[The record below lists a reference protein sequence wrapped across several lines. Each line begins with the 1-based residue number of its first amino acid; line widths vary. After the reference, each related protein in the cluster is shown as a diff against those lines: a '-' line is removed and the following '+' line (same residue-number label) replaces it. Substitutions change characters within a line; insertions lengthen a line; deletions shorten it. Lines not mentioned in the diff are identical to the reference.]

1 MKIAVIKTSKSI
13 HGFEAIRYDE
23 NIYEPHIYDIIAFKN
38 KYYGDISI
46 IRIEY
51 IIKVIDIGDGGLDNI
66 DELDIPCK
74 KYDICEF
81 LSCIKIPNFI
91 EFSTNNNIPYDYM
104 IDGVDLIYLDGN
116 SIYVNEVSSS
126 KYGRNRFH
134 LSLPLYDIIKTN
146 DKYFVYRIYDKFIS
160 MMMSGIKYDTIEC
173 ADKIIYNGEV
183 KYIYTKLLELDD
195 IGFIYGSDITNLTK
209 IKLPHNE
216 DMYNRIYN
224 KYNNTVKVWDIIDDE
239 DNDNMYTEC
248 DRISEIY
255 DDSVIFRNIH
265 YNWKSD
271 NTYEDLLN
279 IFKHDD
285 CIISKLNRQ
294 FEYKNDDLTILTDSN
309 IMYTVS
315 DYELSEDDKL
325 YKYITKRLEYVG
337 IVHQYNIGV
346 IFINNDV
353 VSVYKISLEM

>member
-1 MKIAVIKTSKSI
+1 MKIMVIKTSKNI

-51 IIKVIDIGDGGLDNI
+51 ISKVIDIGDGGLDNI

-104 IDGVDLIYLDGN
+104 IDGVDLIYLDDN

-160 MMMSGIKYDTIEC
+160 MMMSGIKYDNIEC

-195 IGFIYGSDITNLTK
+195 IRFIYGSDIRNLTK

-294 FEYKNDDLTILTDSN
+294 FEYKNDDITILTDSN

-353 VSVYKISLEM
+353 VSVYKISSEM